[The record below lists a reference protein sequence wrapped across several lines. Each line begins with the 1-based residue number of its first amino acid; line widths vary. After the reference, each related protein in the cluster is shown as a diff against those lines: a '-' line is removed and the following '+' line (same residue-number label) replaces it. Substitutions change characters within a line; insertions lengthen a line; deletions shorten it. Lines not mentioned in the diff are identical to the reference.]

1 MRKNNRKVAKKVEK
15 EGYVKVVKRLTEDN
29 KKEYGK
35 LKKNIQV
42 RTTKTKRASNI
53 GMLKGTNMV
62 LRFINNIIG

>member
-15 EGYVKVVKRLTEDN
+15 EGYVKVVKRLTEGN

-42 RTTKTKRASNI
+42 RTKKTKRAS
-53 GMLKGTNMV
+53 V
-62 LRFINNIIG
+62 S